1 MKYQVQRSKLQPSTG
16 VLGDPL
22 PTLTHTLRLLQVM
35 GRKTWESIPPK
46 FRPLNHRV
54 NVVLSRSAAP
64 GGNDENDARQGNGAV
79 QHPPTALKAAALAGG
94 ARYSS
99 SLESALALLSGP
111 EYRDT
116 VETVFIIGGGQV
128 LQSCSLDTGCSRA
141 RMQLLRLSDTQEGPP
156 CTCLCMGHVTMGP
169 SS

>member
-1 MKYQVQRSKLQPSTG
+1 
-16 VLGDPL
+16 
-22 PTLTHTLRLLQVM
+22 M

-46 FRPLNHRV
+46 FRPLSHRV

-64 GGNDENDARQGNGAV
+64 GSNDENDARQGNGAA
-79 QHPPTALKAAALAGG
+79 HPQSAALKAAALAGG

-128 LQSCSLDTGCSRA
+128 VMLTCLDTHLWPGA
-141 RMQLLRLSDTQEGPP
+141 RIIHVLS
-156 CTCLCMGHVTMGP
+156 
-169 SS
+169 

>member
-1 MKYQVQRSKLQPSTG
+1 
-16 VLGDPL
+16 
-22 PTLTHTLRLLQVM
+22 M

-46 FRPLNHRV
+46 FRPLSHRV

-64 GGNDENDARQGNGAV
+64 GGDENDARQGNGAA
-79 QHPPTALKAAALAGG
+79 HPQTALRAAGAGG
-94 ARYSS
+94 AQYSS

-128 LQSCSLDTGCSRA
+128 QLVPMTQCSSGVLCPWMRA
-141 RMQLLRLSDTQEGPP
+141 VDTQHCRAVVWQCG
-156 CTCLCMGHVTMGP
+156 V
-169 SS
+169 